1 MCKFYIYSTNRH
13 DINTDILEL
22 STSNEAKLVFRRIK
36 QSSPQASLG
45 VVGAK
50 DITTFR
56 RHIVIWES
64 IKFFR
69 SPDEFIEKI
78 TLR

>member
-56 RHIVIWES
+56 RTHRNLGKHQI
-64 IKFFR
+64 FR
-69 SPDEFIEKI
+69 SPEEFIEKI